1 MNARKVYCNQLFH
14 ENVKRPLHF
23 DIFVLTPLYGVRFIL
38 EFNRQTWH
46 NHLCQFV
53 TNLLFYR
60 NLSQTLFF
68 WKIIFLFCSLM
79 KHFIVLSRNYCE
91 GESAFFFATWSFS
104 PRALSRTYETF
115 VLSCQRGK
123 QAWGARR
130 RNVCNVVKQLSRYFK
145 TCETCKLSNALSPKP
160 LAMFMTC
167 YENIIII
174 IHHFGICFMII
185 TNEK

>member
-38 EFNRQTWH
+38 EFNRQTRH
-46 NHLCQFV
+46 NLCQFV

-91 GESAFFFATWSFS
+91 GESAIFRHVVFLSTCFLEHTKRLFCFASAANRREGQGAEMFATW
-104 PRALSRTYETF
+104 
-115 VLSCQRGK
+115 
-123 QAWGARR
+123 
-130 RNVCNVVKQLSRYFK
+130 
-145 TCETCKLSNALSPKP
+145 
-160 LAMFMTC
+160 
-167 YENIIII
+167 
-174 IHHFGICFMII
+174 
-185 TNEK
+185 